1 MLEERKFNGDR
12 LKSARIYRGKT
23 ISQIAE
29 EIDVTKQAISQFEKG
44 KSNPGFETL
53 IKLTQN
59 LDFPKEYFYEYDR
72 ENIKIGN
79 TFFRAQASITKK
91 EESAYSEKIM
101 VFSKLYKFIEQYI
114 NFPKFNIP
122 ELIDDVES
130 NEEIEELAMNLRRY
144 WGVGDKPIVNLVNL
158 MEKNGFKITSFNT
171 NNSKVDAF
179 TQPQQNRLGDIEYFI
194 ALGNDKNSAVRRHFD
209 LAHELG
215 HIILHY
221 WAEDTSALSKEEY
234 KAIENQANEFASAF
248 LLPKNSFLKDLIYPT
263 NLEFYIELKKK
274 WRVSIGA
281 MMIRAYKLNAISYN
295 QYQYMVK
302 QASKKGW
309 RTKEPLDDELKLPRP
324 ILIRKSIEML
334 IENDVFTKRR
344 LVEEIHNSSIS
355 ISRNEIEFLLG
366 LDKDYLRDDEIKSN
380 VISLKL

>member
-59 LDFPKEYFYEYDR
+59 LGFPKEYFYEYDS

-79 TFFRAQASITKK
+79 TFFRAQASVTKK

-101 VFSKLYKFIEQYI
+101 IFSKLYKFVEKYI
-114 NFPKFNIP
+114 NFPKLNIP
-122 ELIDDVES
+122 ELVEDIES
-130 NEEIEELAMNLRRY
+130 NEEIEQLALNLRQY
-144 WGVGDKPIVNLVNL
+144 WGIGDKPIVNLVNL
-158 MEKNGFKITSFNT
+158 MEKNGFKITSFST
-171 NNSKVDAF
+171 NSSKVDAF
-179 TQPQQNRLGDIEYFI
+179 TQPQQNSSGEIEYFI

-215 HIILHY
+215 HIMLHY
-221 WAEDTSALSKEEY
+221 WAEDTSSLSKDEY
-234 KAIENQANEFASAF
+234 KFIESQANEFASAF
-248 LLPKNSFLKDLIYPT
+248 LLPRSSFLKDLIYPT
-263 NLEFYIELKKK
+263 NLDFYVELKKK

-281 MMIRAYKLNAISYN
+281 MMVRAYKLNVISYN
-295 QYQYMVK
+295 QYQYMIK

-309 RTKEPLDDELKLPRP
+309 RAKEPLDDELKLSKPV
-324 ILIRKSIEML
+324 LIKKAIEML
-334 IENDVFTKRR
+334 IENNVFTKRK

-355 ISRNEIEFLLG
+355 INRNEIEFLLG
-366 LDKDYLRDDEIKSN
+366 LDRDYLREDEIKSN